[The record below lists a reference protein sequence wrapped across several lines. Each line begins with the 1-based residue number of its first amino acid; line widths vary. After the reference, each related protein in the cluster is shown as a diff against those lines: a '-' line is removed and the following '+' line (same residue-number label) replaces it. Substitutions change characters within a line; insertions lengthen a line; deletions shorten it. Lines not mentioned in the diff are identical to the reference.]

1 MYTILCSAM
10 SDNFANICL
19 TLFYFNFASK
29 CCDIESLS
37 GVCSRWHLDFISNGP
52 ALVRVGEVSIEWFLE
67 PDEVFFTV
75 TWKVNIEFPMQ
86 ICRQRADTRHGNEKI
101 WCESSL
107 IISTSWTET
116 RERGERG
123 NDRPPVRKEAWTVD
137 TVDTPP
143 GPRDGVMCNEM
154 RGKLSGASHTNL
166 LSSELCTVYF
176 KLMINHS
183 SGKCVERKLWIRI
196 ENVDWEAIVWHALI
210 NFHSHSLNSK
220 QRVLETRDW
229 SEECDTSVQWTE
241 ITTGFHSPDPL
252 TVNSLNTVL
261 VRLTEPVP
269 GPQAPRGQC

>member
-1 MYTILCSAM
+1 MWELL
-10 SDNFANICL
+10 D
-19 TLFYFNFASK
+19 YFHK
-29 CCDIESLS
+29 
-37 GVCSRWHLDFISNGP
+37 LDRDERAGGAGQWP
-52 ALVRVGEVSIEWFLE
+52 AA
-67 PDEVFFTV
+67 
-75 TWKVNIEFPMQ
+75 
-86 ICRQRADTRHGNEKI
+86 CA
-101 WCESSL
+101 
-107 IISTSWTET
+107 
-116 RERGERG
+116 ERGLDSGHPARA
-123 NDRPPVRKEAWTVD
+123 PVMESCVMRWEANCQEHL
-137 TVDTPP
+137 TPTCCHLNC
-143 GPRDGVMCNEM
+143 VQY
-154 RGKLSGASHTNL
+154 T
-166 LSSELCTVYF
+166 F

-196 ENVDWEAIVWHALI
+196 RNVDWEAIVWHALI